1 VYVPYSDAE
10 CFLGTS
16 SDVSVVASI
25 SSLDKASEG
34 VKMPACV
41 KDWPVVYAYVLAVCQ
56 VDRCS
61 NHCYIVL
68 E

>member
-1 VYVPYSDAE
+1 VPYSDAE
-10 CFLGTS
+10 CFLDTS
-16 SDVSVVASI
+16 YIVSVVASI

-34 VKMPACV
+34 VKMSVCV
-41 KDWPVVYAYVLAVCQ
+41 KGWPVVYSYVLAVCQ